1 MSRTQTSLIFV
12 LAIMLVSCAPVSTIT
27 PTETATPTLTFTP
40 TITPTSTPKP
50 SRTPIPTPSPIY
62 VTLGSPFSTDC
73 GDGVPIILVDDS
85 FNGKFKQ
92 DGFDQFH
99 GHVDILPPKG
109 CDAESYQ
116 GEVTAPASGIIT
128 PYHDN
133 PYGFHLTFPST
144 TYPAGI
150 EEALKFAGVQNP
162 DLSKISDIKLN
173 FGHVTLKT
181 GTVKKGDS
189 IGDLHS
195 DYPHANPWKLGY
207 QITFLYNGVEY
218 MFTPTLFKHEPPFPW
233 PCKPAYEGTCEPKPN
248 YYAP

>member
-1 MSRTQTSLIFV
+1 MNRAKTLLLFV
-12 LAIMLVSCAPVSTIT
+12 LVIGLVSCAPATTSV
-27 PTETATPTLTFTP
+27 PTETATPTSTFVP
-40 TITPTSTPKP
+40 TPTSTPKP
-50 SRTPIPTPSPIY
+50 TKTPVPTPTPIY

-99 GHVDILPPKG
+99 GHVDILPPNG
-109 CDAESYQ
+109 CDAEYFQ
-116 GEVTAPASGIIT
+116 GEVIAPVSGLIT
-128 PYHDN
+128 PYYDN
-133 PYGFHLTFPST
+133 PFGFHLTFPSN

-150 EEALKFAGVQNP
+150 EAALRFAGIQDP
-162 DLSKISDIKLN
+162 DLSEISEIKLN
-173 FGHVTLKT
+173 FGHVTLLT

-207 QITFLYNGVEY
+207 QITFLYNGTEY
-218 MFTPTLFKHEPPFPW
+218 MFTPTLFEHDPPFPW
-233 PCKPAYEGTCEPKPN
+233 SCRPAHEAGCEPKPN